1 MYHRRTRLRLN
12 KKPDH
17 ARSLQRNLVT
27 SLLLYETIRTTR
39 KQAKV
44 IQPIV
49 DRLISDAKKKTPFN
63 AIRSLNKVVT
73 DANASRKVMEVLT
86 KRYANRSSGFTKLT
100 IAGARKG
107 DGAAIVD
114 LMLMDREIVE
124 APEKSQKIQTKQKIQ
139 KSEKKTASKKSS
151 SDSSESS
158 ASSDSSK

>member
-1 MYHRRTRLRLN
+1 MYHRRSRLRLN

-49 DRLISDAKKKTPFN
+49 DGLIATAKKNTPYN
-63 AIRSLNKVVT
+63 AIRALNKVVT
-73 DANASRKVMEVLT
+73 DKNASRKVMEVLT
-86 KRYANRSSGFTKLT
+86 KRYANRSSGFTKIV

-114 LMLMDREIVE
+114 ISLMDREVAVE
-124 APEKSQKIQTKQKIQ
+124 AAPEKPKK
-139 KSEKKTASKKSS
+139 EKAPKAPKAKKS
-151 SDSSESS
+151 
-158 ASSDSSK
+158 ATAK

>member
-27 SLLLYETIRTTR
+27 SLLLHETIRTTR

-44 IQPIV
+44 IQPMI
-49 DRLISDAKKKTPFN
+49 DRLISDVKKKTPFN
-63 AIRSLNKVVT
+63 AIRSINKVVT
-73 DANASRKVMEVLT
+73 DTNASRKLMEVL
-86 KRYANRSSGFTKLT
+86 KQRYANRPSGFTRIV

-114 LMLMDREIVE
+114 LSLMDREMPVAAVAKKE
-124 APEKSQKIQTKQKIQ
+124 SATRSAGTPKKAKTPKAPKAAAKS
-139 KSEKKTASKKSS
+139 
-151 SDSSESS
+151 DDSS
-158 ASSDSSK
+158 AS